1 MKNVLWEQTS
11 NGSPARLS
19 KPPRLKRSGLLLKR
33 VAVAKMVE
41 VSLISAEFDG
51 IPVVFE
57 PKVEVFLDEGSAAG
71 FMGVYQSGYPS
82 DEEYKELPSLCLRI
96 SRWNRNSDFRQFNEA
111 QDKKHYIESDKQVK
125 SQILFTTLKADSE
138 IDELTTEIIDIFRR
152 GVALEAVNRTQ
163 ERWHEIRCK
172 VVDDAA
178 AYTVS
183 YTPFS
188 AKNERVERWITKWRS
203 YFQQVSTKKQV
214 PSDNGC
220 RVSYNLSLRE
230 RLAI

>member
-1 MKNVLWEQTS
+1 MKNILWERTS
-11 NGSPARLS
+11 NGSPAQLG
-19 KPPRLKRSGLLLKR
+19 KLPRVTRSGLLLKG
-33 VAVAKMVE
+33 VAIAKMVE

-57 PKVEVFLDEGSAAG
+57 PKVEAFLDEGTAAS
-71 FMGVYQSGYPS
+71 FMGVYQSGFPFETDYQ
-82 DEEYKELPSLCLRI
+82 ELPSLCLRI
-96 SRWNRNSDFRQFNEA
+96 SRWNRSNDFKQFNEA
-111 QDKKHYIESDKQVK
+111 KNKKGYIESDKQVK
-125 SQILFTTLKADSE
+125 SQIVFTTLTAESE
-138 IDELTTEIIDIFRR
+138 IDQLATEIIDIFRR
-152 GVALEAVNRTQ
+152 GVALEAVNRTG

-172 VVDDAA
+172 VVDDTA

-188 AKNERVERWITKWRS
+188 AKNELVEAWLMKWRG
-203 YFQQVSTKKQV
+203 YFQKMATQNGFI
-214 PSDNGC
+214 SDNGC